1 MKDGIYYVN
10 PTLIAD
16 AVARAYGRILPTY
29 YIMAQR
35 GRVVKS
41 GRLPFRLPVAPAVL
55 DEVFS

>member
-1 MKDGIYYVN
+1 MKDGIYYTN

-16 AVARAYGRILPTY
+16 AVARAYRRILPTY
-29 YIMAQR
+29 YMLAQR
-35 GRVVKS
+35 GRVVET